1 MFKKD
6 YNFGKQ
12 NEIQLLK
19 QLQGFFKDTTIES
32 LDNYNAFDF
41 KGEKKYIELK
51 SRHNTYDKYE
61 TTMIGCN
68 KLDQARVYDDLGY
81 EIFFVFNFIDGIYYW
96 KYIKDNKLSKKRG
109 GRSDRGRPE
118 IKDYYYIPI
127 NYLQKLIV

>member
-12 NEIQLLK
+12 SEIQLLK
-19 QLQGFFKDTTIES
+19 QFQEYFNDTTIES

-51 SRHNTYDKYE
+51 SRHNTYNKYD

-68 KLDQARVYDDLGY
+68 KLQQARIYDGLGY
-81 EIFFVFNFIDGIYYW
+81 DIFFVFNFTDGIYYW
-96 KYIKDNKLSKKRG
+96 KYTNDNKLEKKIG
-109 GRSDRGRPE
+109 GRVDRGRPE
-118 IKDYYYIPI
+118 IKDYYFIPI
-127 NYLQKLIV
+127 SYLSKLIV